1 MAAAQGRKELLYTLL
16 FALCVGLPY
25 INYYE
30 ATFVLW
36 SFAIL
41 VTLRRKYSFNF
52 LGYVGY
58 FAFILLVATLV
69 GIFKQAEV
77 KTYDFIRDI
86 TYLLKPILGLLAGYQ
101 ICKPHLRNPINTLVY
116 VGGFIATAHLLV
128 ILHAFIFLNVRNIND
143 LRQFGGYFSDYE
155 IYALIFLIFR
165 DRFGIDMPQKR
176 AKMLLILIGV
186 SAFLYLARTNFLQ
199 FAILYMAMKGYMRLT
214 TRSIAVIASVVALS
228 VIGYAIIYNANPR
241 RGAKGLEAFFYKIK
255 VAPMEPFKSK
265 VNADDWVDFNDNYRS
280 YENILT
286 IRQVSNKG
294 TAAVI
299 FGEGLGSSIDLK
311 REVWL
316 QTSMMR
322 YIPFLHNGFMTV
334 FLKSGLLGLFVY
346 FLTIAFFL
354 KRGRSDIPLVSE
366 INLLLYGTGF
376 FLIISNWV
384 FLGFYN
390 LFDTKT
396 LLVGFLF
403 AYRERLKKL
412 HK

>member
-1 MAAAQGRKELLYTLL
+1 MPSAQNRKELLYTLL

-30 ATFVLW
+30 ATFALW
-36 SFAIL
+36 SFVIL
-41 VTLRRKYSFNF
+41 VTLRRKYSFSI
-52 LGYVGY
+52 LGYIGY
-58 FAFILLVATLV
+58 FALILLIATLV
-69 GIFKQAEV
+69 GTFKQADV
-77 KTYDFIRDI
+77 RTYDFIRDI

-101 ICKPHLRNPINTLVY
+101 LCKPHLRNPMNTLVY
-116 VGGFIATAHLLV
+116 VAGLIAAVHLLV
-128 ILHAFIFLNVRNIND
+128 IAHAFLFYNVRNIND
-143 LRQFGGYFSDYE
+143 LRMYGGYFSDYE
-155 IYALIFLIFR
+155 IYALIFLMFR
-165 DRFGIDMPQKR
+165 NRFGIDISGR
-176 AKMLLILIGV
+176 NAKMLMILIGV
-186 SAFLYLARTNFLQ
+186 SAFLYLARTNFIQ
-199 FAILYMAMKGYMRLT
+199 FVVLYMAMKGYLKLT
-214 TRSIAVIASVVALS
+214 TRSVAVIASVVALS
-228 VIGYAIIYNANPR
+228 VIGYALIYNSNPR

-255 VAPMEPFKSK
+255 VAPMEPFKTR

-299 FGEGLGSSIDLK
+299 LGEGLGSSIDLK

-334 FLKSGLLGLFVY
+334 FLKAGLLGVLIY
-346 FLTIAFFL
+346 FLSISYFWKSRPTA
-354 KRGRSDIPLVSE
+354 IPVVSE

-412 HK
+412 NP

>member
-1 MAAAQGRKELLYTLL
+1 MAEAQSRKETWYTVL

-25 INYYE
+25 INFYE
-30 ATFVLW
+30 ATFALW

-41 VTLRRKYSFNF
+41 VTLRRKYSFTF

-58 FAFILLVATLV
+58 FALILLIATLV
-69 GIFKQAEV
+69 GIFKEADV
-77 KTYDFIRDI
+77 KTYDFVKDI
-86 TYLLKPILGLLAGYQ
+86 TYLLKPILGLIAGYQ
-101 ICKPHLRNPINTLVY
+101 ICKPHLRNPMNTLVY
-116 VGGFIATAHLLV
+116 VGGFIAVAHLLV
-128 ILHAFIFLNVRNIND
+128 ILHAFVFLNVRNIND

-165 DRFGIDMPQKR
+165 DRFGIDIPKKK
-176 AKMLLILIGV
+176 AKILLALIGV
-186 SAFLYLARTNFLQ
+186 SAFLYLARTNFIQ
-199 FAILYMAMKGYMRLT
+199 FAILYMAMKGYLRLT
-214 TRSIAVIASVVALS
+214 TKSLAVIASVVAVS
-228 VIGYAIIYNANPR
+228 IIGYTIIYNANPR

-265 VNADDWVDFNDNYRS
+265 VNAEDWVDFNDNYRS

-299 FGEGLGSSIDLK
+299 FGEGLGSKIDLK

-346 FLTIAFFL
+346 FLTIAFFW
-354 KRGRSDIPLVSE
+354 KRRPSRDPVVSE

-403 AYRERLKKL
+403 AYRERLNKL
-412 HK
+412 RA